1 MRKYPNHFSD
11 RLRKARRKRD
21 LTQKELAALSGVA
34 RKAISKYECGKRAP
48 RETNVE
54 RLAQAL
60 CMPVHYLT
68 GRGSR
73 TNLGEQPCWTCAHI
87 CDYTCGWAW
96 EGEPIEGWRER
107 RRTVADHGRRI
118 TLTEIDY
125 CPEYVAAE
133 KGAQA

>member
-1 MRKYPNHFSD
+1 MVICRYERKS
-11 RLRKARRKRD
+11 RLP
-21 LTQKELAALSGVA
+21 QSG
-34 RKAISKYECGKRAP
+34 
-48 RETNVE
+48 NME

-60 CMPVHYLT
+60 CMPVRYLT

-96 EGEPIEGWRER
+96 EGEPVEGWRER
-107 RRTVADHGRRI
+107 QRTVVDKGRRI

-125 CPEYVAAE
+125 CPAYAAE
-133 KGAQA
+133 ARSGDYGAD